1 MKNKKNVVHQDETKE
16 TVIKEEEQV
25 TLKDLKTRKRLLKN
39 IFEKK
44 IVHDTVF
51 FLDRDIY
58 EKYNLLIDFLKK
70 KNIKV
75 LNECPDYV
83 FGDFEIVIKD
93 RGMFKNCMYLMDYF
107 RMEDFEVSV
116 VSKRWVRNKALYSCP
131 IMFGTSA
138 YVLRISIDS
147 IYFDLN
153 KSSYYEQ
160 ENEYEK
166 NLC

>member
-1 MKNKKNVVHQDETKE
+1 MKNKKNIVHADEINE
-16 TVIKEEEQV
+16 TVMTEEDQV
-25 TLKDLKTRKRLLKN
+25 TLKDLKVRKRFLKN

-44 IVHDTVF
+44 TVHDTVF
-51 FLDRDIY
+51 FVERDIY
-58 EKYNLLIDFLKK
+58 EKYNLLVDFLKK

-75 LNECPDYV
+75 FNECPDYV
-83 FGDFEIVIKD
+83 FGDFEIVIID

-107 RMEDFEVSV
+107 CSENFEVPLI
-116 VSKRWVRNKALYSCP
+116 SKRWVRNKVLYSCP
-131 IMFGTSA
+131 VMFGKSA
-138 YVLRISIDS
+138 YVIRISIDS

-160 ENEYEK
+160 EFDYEK

>member
-1 MKNKKNVVHQDETKE
+1 MKNKKNVVHNDEINE
-16 TVIKEEEQV
+16 TVITEEDQV
-25 TLKDLKTRKRLLKN
+25 TLKDLKVRKRFLKN

-44 IVHDTVF
+44 PVHDTVF
-51 FLDRDIY
+51 FVDRDIY
-58 EKYNLLIDFLKK
+58 EKYNLLADFLKK

-83 FGDFEIVIKD
+83 FGDFEIVIID

-107 RMEDFEVSV
+107 CSESFDVQV
-116 VSKRWVRNKALYSCP
+116 ASKRWVRNKVLYSCP
-131 IMFGTSA
+131 VMFGKTA
-138 YVLRISIDS
+138 YVIRISIDS

-160 ENEYEK
+160 EFDYEK
-166 NLC
+166 DLC